1 VVDGRPTSGIVL
13 GADGFCRCSIIR
25 SVANLKKLIVSTCQL
40 LSVTRMNA
48 DSELVLYLPRSS
60 GLADQGPGVFLARTD
75 LGVDAG
81 GVPQK

>member
-1 VVDGRPTSGIVL
+1 MAS
-13 GADGFCRCSIIR
+13 ANCRCSLDHHVPTGADNII
-25 SVANLKKLIVSTCQL
+25 STCQL
-40 LSVTRMNA
+40 LSVIRVNA